1 MLAKDQKALDILA
14 LNESEATELIEM
26 ADTYRKSFASKVK
39 ENEVNVF
46 IQSLEEPTDEDV
58 LKLLDMLKTLGV
70 ERDESELKQN
80 IHTIINQ
87 QKMCKKQLDKLEE
100 KFKEFFSLDMPEV
113 DALDSFIS
121 DIKNKHLKLVDIS
134 ADLKTANKKLKQIEN
149 NKPLSVGPE
158 IQKEIDI
165 FLKNFINPA
174 DDDIRDFI
182 DFLDDRYE
190 IPNKDGLVKLLKQ
203 KEKAFKS
210 DQLFV
215 SKIVLFKRSI
225 EKLDTENNVM
235 LQYRSIRNIYGL
247 SKDNKELLK
256 WMQTNHYDVL
266 KQSVNKLL
274 LMASSGTD
282 DAVINESRLALNILE
297 PFMKKSDKITPD
309 ELTCPDCG
317 KSVNQ
322 EWKLCPNCGG
332 NLSLDHCSNCG
343 TKLESSWKLC
353 PNCGKDVE

>member
-121 DIKNKHLKLVDIS
+121 DIKNKHLKLVD
-134 ADLKTANKKLKQIEN
+134 
-149 NKPLSVGPE
+149 
-158 IQKEIDI
+158 
-165 FLKNFINPA
+165 
-174 DDDIRDFI
+174 
-182 DFLDDRYE
+182 
-190 IPNKDGLVKLLKQ
+190 
-203 KEKAFKS
+203 
-210 DQLFV
+210 
-215 SKIVLFKRSI
+215 
-225 EKLDTENNVM
+225 
-235 LQYRSIRNIYGL
+235 
-247 SKDNKELLK
+247 
-256 WMQTNHYDVL
+256 
-266 KQSVNKLL
+266 
-274 LMASSGTD
+274 
-282 DAVINESRLALNILE
+282 
-297 PFMKKSDKITPD
+297 
-309 ELTCPDCG
+309 
-317 KSVNQ
+317 
-322 EWKLCPNCGG
+322 
-332 NLSLDHCSNCG
+332 
-343 TKLESSWKLC
+343 
-353 PNCGKDVE
+353 